1 MDFDP
6 DGIDPVTI
14 NVDIDPYSLSRY
26 ICDESGETIDGPNVV
41 VVWTAENDGV
51 TSGSTRQ
58 AITETRGAFRFFGLG
73 PGDRELIVF
82 AWGEGAFKQTVKQNV
97 NLGVDSVQL
106 NVVLKTH

>member
-41 VVWTAENDGV
+41 VVWTAETMV
-51 TSGSTRQ
+51 SPV
-58 AITETRGAFRFFGLG
+58 G
-73 PGDRELIVF
+73 PRVRPLP
-82 AWGEGAFKQTVKQNV
+82 K
-97 NLGVDSVQL
+97 LGVRSGFLDWAPETVS
-106 NVVLKTH
+106 